1 MTDNTRI
8 DLLDEMNC
16 ANSCEAVLAMC
27 ELIDKL
33 IADIQFLELECI
45 STRYLLSKHMKQEEG
60 EMLRMDILS
69 NLAPRHS
76 GDAAYELYKALMY
89 NGGDPME
96 FRDYLVKVR
105 EARKGK
111 HSCWH

>member
-1 MTDNTRI
+1 MTDGTRI

-16 ANSCEAVLAMC
+16 ADSCEAVLTMC

-45 STRYLLSKHMKQEEG
+45 STRYLLSKHMEKGEG
-60 EMLRMDILS
+60 ELLRMDILS

-76 GDAAYELYKALMY
+76 GDPAYELFKTLMY

-105 EARKGK
+105 EARKGERP
-111 HSCWH
+111 CWH